1 MDPIVGNST
10 NINQQHSAVARERS
24 SAGNSLTSDQPVV
37 YNSPNSIID
46 LSALSAEANNSGDEI
61 RGDVIARAE
70 KLLSDPNWLNDINLD
85 SLADRILS
93 VEEI

>member
-10 NINQQHSAVARERS
+10 NINQHRSGVARERPPTDKNRPS
-24 SAGNSLTSDQPVV
+24 EPIVSDTPK
-37 YNSPNSIID
+37 SITD
-46 LSALSAEANNSGDEI
+46 LSSLSLEVKNTGEDI

-70 KLLSDPNWLNDINLD
+70 KLISDPNWINDSTLD

-93 VEEI
+93 VEDI

>member
-10 NINQQHSAVARERS
+10 NINQHHSGVARERPTTTNDHPS
-24 SAGNSLTSDQPVV
+24 EPIASVSR
-37 YNSPNSIID
+37 NSILD
-46 LSALSAEANNSGDEI
+46 LSSLSADAINTGDEI
-61 RGDVIARAE
+61 REDVIARAE
-70 KLLSDPNWLNDINLD
+70 KLLSDPNWPNDSNLD

>member
-10 NINQQHSAVARERS
+10 NINQHRSGVARERPPTDKNRPS
-24 SAGNSLTSDQPVV
+24 EPIVSDTPK
-37 YNSPNSIID
+37 SITD
-46 LSALSAEANNSGDEI
+46 LSSLSLEVKNTGEDI

-70 KLLSDPNWLNDINLD
+70 KLISDPNWINDSTLD

-93 VEEI
+93 VEGI

>member
-10 NINQQHSAVARERS
+10 NINQHHSGVARERPPTDKNRPS
-24 SAGNSLTSDQPVV
+24 EPIVSGTQK
-37 YNSPNSIID
+37 SITD
-46 LSALSAEANNSGDEI
+46 LSCLSLEVKNTGEDI

-70 KLLSDPNWLNDINLD
+70 KLISDPNWINDSTLD

-93 VEEI
+93 VEDI

>member
-10 NINQQHSAVARERS
+10 NINQHHSGVARERVTS
-24 SAGNSLTSDQPVV
+24 GNSLPTEPVI
-37 YNSPNSIID
+37 SGSLNSIID
-46 LSALSAEANNSGDEI
+46 LSSLSAEAKNSGDEI

-70 KLLSDPNWLNDINLD
+70 KLLSDPNWLNDSNLD

-93 VEEI
+93 VEDI